1 MNVTRFSKM
10 LFFNSEQNSL
20 LDSRLGQYNIPSQ
33 SLAYKTT
40 DQLQLTVN
48 DFYIEKTF
56 YDINQTNNTF
66 FVGDKTA
73 NANKLYPI
81 EITPQNFPFPKTF
94 DDTQILAAIDDAIN
108 TQLAAAGS
116 AVTVQ
121 SSVTA
126 GADANLKLIVLT
138 FNNPLEDQFD
148 LYSFSTKTIA
158 RCTGSLQAALGL
170 YTSTVNDAL
179 NNDSSELLGGNPV
192 RERDLTGKS
201 DLGQL
206 EPMFR
211 KISGTVMQGY
221 FPYCANTVREL
232 YLRTQSL
239 VSSSALEVVNLS
251 QASDDQVGEMI
262 SSDILF
268 KISIDDLSKSSYTY
282 LDANNNYSV
291 IISPSSLSQ
300 INFALTDSRGRL
312 MFQIAKENGRTPSSL
327 ITQARAGNIY
337 FSFSLKVDVISHD
350 SQ

>member
-1 MNVTRFSKM
+1 MNVSKFSKM
-10 LFFNSEQNSL
+10 LYFNSEQNSL

-33 SLAYKTT
+33 LLSYKTT

-66 FVGDKTA
+66 FLGDKTA
-73 NANKLYPI
+73 NANKLFKI

-94 DDTQILAAIDDAIN
+94 DDAQILTAIGDAIN
-108 TQLAAAGS
+108 IQLVNAGS
-116 AVTVQ
+116 AVTVAA
-121 SSVTA
+121 SVSTQ
-126 GADANLKLIVLT
+126 ADANLKLIVLE
-138 FNNPLEDQFD
+138 FDNDLEDEFD
-148 LYSFSTKTIA
+148 FYSFATKNIA
-158 RCTGSLQAALGL
+158 RCSGTLLNAISPFA
-170 YTSTVNDAL
+170 STVNDAL

-192 RERDLTGKS
+192 RERDLVGKS
-201 DLGQL
+201 ELSQL
-206 EPMFR
+206 EPMFQ
-211 KISGTVMQGY
+211 KTSSKTMQSY
-221 FPYCANTVREL
+221 FPFTPNTIREL

-268 KISIDDLSKSSYTY
+268 KIAIDDLSKPSFSYI
-282 LDANNNYSV
+282 DANNNYSAV
-291 IISPSSLSQ
+291 ISPSLLSQ

-312 MFQIAKENGRTPSSL
+312 MFQISKDNGRTPSSL
-327 ITQARAGNIY
+327 VTQARSGNVY
-337 FSFSLKVDVISHD
+337 FSFSLKVEVISND